1 MTTETAPLQA
11 RGIVFGRVELH
22 KGVSRLNMSTFYFSA
37 FITICLLSFVN
48 LVQPYLLTE
57 VLKVPLAEQG
67 NVTGTVLFW
76 HEFVIIF
83 IIGLAGSLSDKV
95 GRRLIFAVSF
105 LIVALGYGLMIQS
118 GAVWQ
123 LVLFRMFFAIGAAGA
138 TSMLS
143 TVLADYAV
151 DRDRGKA
158 NGIQGVM
165 NGLGAMTAVFV
176 LLKMPEWF
184 KQSGL
189 DPVSAGQMTYYVAA
203 GLSLLAGVLLWLGLK
218 GPAVREHTQ
227 PERFMELIT
236 KGIGA
241 ARDPGVLLGYG
252 AAFVS
257 RGDLAIVG
265 TFLALWINKYGVSS
279 GIDAAEALGRASIIV
294 GVSQLA
300 AFLGAP
306 LFGIMADRMNRALVV
321 AITNIISGL
330 GYISLFLIEDPFGG
344 AMFAAVA
351 VAGAGNIGTVIATQ
365 VLIQQQAPAAIRGSV
380 IGFFGLCGAVGI
392 LVATKLG
399 GWLFDTWTEAGPFV
413 VFGLLSFV
421 LAAWAFAV
429 RHKVRPVAE

>member
-1 MTTETAPLQA
+1 MTTGTESK
-11 RGIVFGRVELH
+11 GIVFGKVELFP
-22 KGVSRLNMSTFYFSA
+22 GVSRLNMSAFYFSA

-57 VLKVPLAEQG
+57 ILKVPLAEQG

-95 GRRLIFAVSF
+95 GRRLIFAGSF
-105 LIVALGYGLMIQS
+105 VIVGIGYVLMIQS

-165 NGLGAMTAVFV
+165 NGLGAMTAVFI

-184 KQSGL
+184 KQGGM
-189 DPVSAGQMTYYVAA
+189 DPTSAGQATYYVAA
-203 GLSLLAGVLLWLGLK
+203 GLALIAALLLWFGLK
-218 GPAVREHTQ
+218 GPSVREHTQ
-227 PERFMELIT
+227 PERFFELIA

-265 TFLALWINKYGVSS
+265 TFLALWINKFGVTN
-279 GIDAAEALGRASIIV
+279 GMDAADALARASIIV

-306 LFGIMADRMNRALVV
+306 FFGIMADRINRATALAV
-321 AITNIISGL
+321 TNIISGL
-330 GYISLFLIEDPFGG
+330 GYVSLFLIDDPFGG

-380 IGFFGLCGAVGI
+380 IGFFGLCGAIGI
-392 LVATKLG
+392 LIATKLG
-399 GWLFDTWTEAGPFV
+399 GWLFDVWIESAPFV
-413 VFGLLSFV
+413 IFGMLSFA

-429 RHKVRPVAE
+429 RKHVKPVSE